1 MRGSI
6 YPREETT
13 YEELKGHRS
22 FSKEELPRLSQ
33 TGTIGYGN
41 RPSRQFISK
50 YACGMLN
57 TGKGGL
63 ISMGILDTGRIE
75 GFSLSRYQQDHV
87 RLSIQDTFDRYD
99 PPVPPHLYKVTF
111 RPVLDCIDGQSPED
125 ELEAMNKWLNIESEQ
140 DPTFQHLVR
149 TLEPCWCDSGAL
161 AAFSCGVLNPFFVV
175 ELQLEAWNQN
185 DPRNAKLFPKDP
197 SGPNFKA
204 EDGVNYM
211 RRFASNAVAMT
222 QKQT

>member
-1 MRGSI
+1 MSIYRQWYYIRGSI

-22 FSKEELPRLSQ
+22 FSKDELP
-33 TGTIGYGN
+33 GTIGCGN

-63 ISMGILDTGRIE
+63 ISMGILDNGRIE

-111 RPVLDCIDGQSPED
+111 RPVLDCIDG
-125 ELEAMNKWLNIESEQ
+125 KES
-140 DPTFQHLVR
+140 
-149 TLEPCWCDSGAL
+149 C
-161 AAFSCGVLNPFFVV
+161 N
-175 ELQLEAWNQN
+175 
-185 DPRNAKLFPKDP
+185 
-197 SGPNFKA
+197 
-204 EDGVNYM
+204 
-211 RRFASNAVAMT
+211 
-222 QKQT
+222 

>member
-1 MRGSI
+1 MFLFFRIQGEKMSISRQRYYMRGSI

-75 GFSLSRYQQDHV
+75 VSSFS
-87 RLSIQDTFDRYD
+87 
-99 PPVPPHLYKVTF
+99 KKF
-111 RPVLDCIDGQSPED
+111 R
-125 ELEAMNKWLNIESEQ
+125 
-140 DPTFQHLVR
+140 
-149 TLEPCWCDSGAL
+149 
-161 AAFSCGVLNPFFVV
+161 
-175 ELQLEAWNQN
+175 
-185 DPRNAKLFPKDP
+185 
-197 SGPNFKA
+197 
-204 EDGVNYM
+204 
-211 RRFASNAVAMT
+211 
-222 QKQT
+222 

>member
-1 MRGSI
+1 MSTSRQWYYMRGSI

-22 FSKEELPRLSQ
+22 FSKEEVPRLSQ

-75 GFSLSRYQQDHV
+75 VSSFSKKIS
-87 RLSIQDTFDRYD
+87 
-99 PPVPPHLYKVTF
+99 
-111 RPVLDCIDGQSPED
+111 
-125 ELEAMNKWLNIESEQ
+125 
-140 DPTFQHLVR
+140 
-149 TLEPCWCDSGAL
+149 
-161 AAFSCGVLNPFFVV
+161 
-175 ELQLEAWNQN
+175 
-185 DPRNAKLFPKDP
+185 
-197 SGPNFKA
+197 
-204 EDGVNYM
+204 
-211 RRFASNAVAMT
+211 
-222 QKQT
+222 